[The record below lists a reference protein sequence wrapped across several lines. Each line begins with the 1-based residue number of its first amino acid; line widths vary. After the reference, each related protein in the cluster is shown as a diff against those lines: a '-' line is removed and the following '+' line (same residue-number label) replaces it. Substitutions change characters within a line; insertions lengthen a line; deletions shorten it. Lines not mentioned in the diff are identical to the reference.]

1 MAVRTQKEHQVDIPS
16 AWKGSKNKCQSH
28 WNIIITMWI
37 CLWVLVHLI
46 QVLHLAVIIA
56 RNFRRR
62 CKKSALESVMKSCSA
77 WRSHLN
83 THLKKASDL
92 KIGVTPVTP
101 IASPNVI
108 RPDILV
114 ANRSWSNL
122 RTKGWFNQITWF
134 LYHTTLYFM
143 QLLYLVKATPLQRHL
158 AVNCRHEDVELL
170 PLLTVVCSNNWSSL
184 LLKVWASFT
193 CWRCKASA
201 SSQWF
206 LLNLPLLEEGA
217 FWYAAVPS
225 YAWDS
230 SNFVLF
236 YKENQLCPAVSH
248 STGLFLL
255 LFSVSSPL
263 FHSFLKKCGH
273 QC

>member
-1 MAVRTQKEHQVDIPS
+1 
-16 AWKGSKNKCQSH
+16 
-28 WNIIITMWI
+28 
-37 CLWVLVHLI
+37 
-46 QVLHLAVIIA
+46 
-56 RNFRRR
+56 
-62 CKKSALESVMKSCSA
+62 MKSCSA

-83 THLKKASDL
+83 THLKKTSDL
-92 KIGVTPVTP
+92 KIGVSPLTP

-114 ANRSWSNL
+114 ANRSLLNL

-158 AVNCRHEDVELL
+158 GVNCRHEDVELL
-170 PLLTVVCSNNWSSL
+170 PFLTVVCSNNRSSL

-193 CWRCKASA
+193 CWRYKAST

-217 FWYAAVPS
+217 FWYTAVPS
-225 YAWDS
+225 YGDSSAWDS
-230 SNFVLF
+230 SHFVLF
-236 YKENQLCPAVSH
+236 YKANQLCSAVSH
-248 STGLFLL
+248 SKGLFLL

-263 FHSFLKKCGH
+263 LHSFLKKCGH